1 MGAVVDD
8 TKVSESGNEQHGD
21 EHHSKDGD
29 AGAAG
34 VLVPIA

>member
-8 TKVSESGNEQHGD
+8 TKVSESGNGQHGG
-21 EHHSKDGD
+21 EHHNKGD